1 MQLSVITKLGSA
13 DTLAA
18 FKLSRTLWAGLAMS
32 KRHRPDEGAPVLSTR
47 PAQAE
52 GDAEED
58 AHALTALAGW
68 CDDQLRDVSHLYMRE
83 RDGGAASMTCSATMH
98 AWADDQFGGFID
110 ALESERSVQLSEGHR
125 GALAAAWRRGALDA
139 ARVHCMRQ
147 SFLPDSPFLKD
158 FHFQLVAAD
167 AARDIESAAGDLFDE
182 WIFTLGWK
190 LARAITDMCVEVD
203 ESEAE
208 DEPVEE
214 SSEEEGEG
222 ESSGGGEGGSS
233 SSGSDSC
240 GEGEA

>member
-1 MQLSVITKLGSA
+1 MA
-13 DTLAA
+13 
-18 FKLSRTLWAGLAMS
+18 

-47 PAQAE
+47 PAQVE
-52 GDAEED
+52 GGADEGAR
-58 AHALTALAGW
+58 ALTALAGW
-68 CDDQLRDVSHLYMRE
+68 CDDQLRDVGHLYMRE
-83 RDGGAASMTCSATMH
+83 RDGDAAFMTCKPTMH
-98 AWADDQFGGFID
+98 AWADDQFDCFVD
-110 ALESERSVQLSEGHR
+110 ALESERCVKLTEGRR
-125 GALAAAWRRGALDA
+125 GALAAAWRKGALDA
-139 ARVHCMRQ
+139 ARVHYMRH

-167 AARDIESAAGDLFDE
+167 AARDIESASGDLFDE

-203 ESEAE
+203 ESEPE

-222 ESSGGGEGGSS
+222 ESSEGEEGEEGGSS

-240 GEGEA
+240 GEGET

>member
-1 MQLSVITKLGSA
+1 
-13 DTLAA
+13 
-18 FKLSRTLWAGLAMS
+18 MS

-139 ARVHCMRQ
+139 ARVHCMRH

-203 ESEAE
+203 YLTTVPARSCWARWSTRRSPSM
-208 DEPVEE
+208 DSWNPGFV
-214 SSEEEGEG
+214 SCAGSFNGRPK
-222 ESSGGGEGGSS
+222 GGG
-233 SSGSDSC
+233 
-240 GEGEA
+240 